1 MNNMQVCQELTK
13 EIPSEQIY
21 MNEPM
26 GKHTTFRVGGN
37 ADIFVKVKNIDE
49 LKHIIK
55 IAKKNDV
62 HITVIGNGSNILVKD
77 NGIRGIVAKIEFED
91 IKIGEMIVRSEDLK
105 EDNNINNMNVQLH
118 HNEKENCE
126 QKNKE
131 NKDVIVTAG
140 AGVKLAVLA
149 KMLLYKGITGFEFA
163 SGIPG
168 TIGGAVK
175 MNAGAYGSEMKDI
188 VISTKC
194 LDLKKYDMMGD
205 KSNIDDIEI
214 EEVIE
219 KTDEP
224 EIIELSNTEQEFVYR
239 DSIFSNRRY
248 VILET
253 KLRLQYGN
261 KEEIQSKMDEF
272 LNSRKEKQPSMPS
285 AGSTFKRGEDYI
297 TAKLID
303 ECGLKG
309 YTIGG
314 AQVSEKHAGF
324 IINNG
329 DATAQDILDL
339 IAYVKKTVYE
349 KTGKMIKLEIEVIG
363 E

>member
-21 MNEPM
+21 MNDPM
-26 GKHTTFRVGGN
+26 SKHTTFRVGGN

-55 IAKKNDV
+55 VAKKNDV

-91 IKIGEMIVRSEDLK
+91 VEIENTSD
-105 EDNNINNMNVQLH
+105 DN
-118 HNEKENCE
+118 
-126 QKNKE
+126 
-131 NKDVIVTAG
+131 VIVTVG
-140 AGVKLAVLA
+140 AGVKLAILA
-149 KMLLYKGITGFEFA
+149 QMLLQKGITGFEFA

-194 LDLKKYDMMGD
+194 LDLKRYDMIGE
-205 KSNIDDIEI
+205 KNNIDDIEI

-219 KTDEP
+219 KADEP
-224 EIIELSNTEQEFVYR
+224 DIIELSNEEQQFVYR
-239 DSIFSNRRY
+239 DSIFSNKRY

-261 KEEIQSKMDEF
+261 KEEIKSKMDE
-272 LNSRKEKQPSMPS
+272 LLSSRREKQPNMPS

-314 AQVSEKHAGF
+314 AQVSDKHAGF

-339 IAYVKKTVYE
+339 ISYVKKTVYE
-349 KTGKMIKLEIEVIG
+349 KKGKVINLEIEVLG

>member
-26 GKHTTFRVGGN
+26 SKHTTFRVGGN

-55 IAKKNDV
+55 VAKKNDV

-91 IKIGEMIVRSEDLK
+91 VEIKNENTSD
-105 EDNNINNMNVQLH
+105 DN
-118 HNEKENCE
+118 
-126 QKNKE
+126 
-131 NKDVIVTAG
+131 VIVAVG

-149 KMLLYKGITGFEFA
+149 QMLLQKGITGFEFA

-194 LDLKKYDMMGD
+194 LDLKRYDMIGE
-205 KSNIDDIEI
+205 KNNIDDIEI

-219 KTDEP
+219 KADEP
-224 EIIELSNTEQEFVYR
+224 DIIELSNEEQQFVYR
-239 DSIFSNRRY
+239 DSIFSNKRY

-261 KEEIQSKMDEF
+261 KEEIKSKMDE
-272 LNSRKEKQPSMPS
+272 LLSSRREKQPNMPS

-314 AQVSEKHAGF
+314 AQVSDKHAGF

-339 IAYVKKTVYE
+339 ISYVKKTVYE
-349 KTGKMIKLEIEVIG
+349 KKGKVINLEIEVLG

>member
-21 MNEPM
+21 MNDPM
-26 GKHTTFRVGGN
+26 SKHTTFRVGGN

-55 IAKKNDV
+55 VAKKNDV

-91 IKIGEMIVRSEDLK
+91 VEIENTSD
-105 EDNNINNMNVQLH
+105 DN
-118 HNEKENCE
+118 
-126 QKNKE
+126 
-131 NKDVIVTAG
+131 VIVTVG
-140 AGVKLAVLA
+140 AGVKLAILA
-149 KMLLYKGITGFEFA
+149 QMLLQKEITGFEFA

-175 MNAGAYGSEMKDI
+175 MNAGAYGSEMKNI

-194 LDLKKYDMMGD
+194 LDLKRYDMIGE
-205 KSNIDDIEI
+205 KNNIDDIEI

-219 KTDEP
+219 KADEP
-224 EIIELSNTEQEFVYR
+224 DIIELSNEEQQFVYR
-239 DSIFSNRRY
+239 DSIFSNKRY

-261 KEEIQSKMDEF
+261 KEEIKSKMDE
-272 LNSRKEKQPSMPS
+272 LLSSRRKKQPNMPS

-314 AQVSEKHAGF
+314 AQVSDKHAGF

-339 IAYVKKTVYE
+339 ISYVKKTVYE
-349 KTGKMIKLEIEVIG
+349 KTGKMIDLEIEVIG

>member
-13 EIPSEQIY
+13 EIPSGQIY

-26 GKHTTFRVGGN
+26 SKHTTFKVGGN

-55 IAKKNDV
+55 VAKKNDV

-91 IKIGEMIVRSEDLK
+91 VEIENENTSD
-105 EDNNINNMNVQLH
+105 DN
-118 HNEKENCE
+118 
-126 QKNKE
+126 
-131 NKDVIVTAG
+131 VIVAVG
-140 AGVKLAVLA
+140 AGVKLTVLA
-149 KMLLYKGITGFEFA
+149 QMLLQKGITGFEFA

-175 MNAGAYGSEMKDI
+175 MNAGAYGSEMKNI

-194 LDLKKYDMMGD
+194 LDLKRYDMIGE
-205 KSNIDDIEI
+205 KNNIDDIEI

-219 KTDEP
+219 KADEP
-224 EIIELSNTEQEFVYR
+224 DIIELSNEEQQFVYR
-239 DSIFSNRRY
+239 DSIFSNKRY

-261 KEEIQSKMDEF
+261 KEEIKSKMDE
-272 LNSRKEKQPSMPS
+272 LLSSRREKQPNMPS

-314 AQVSEKHAGF
+314 AQVSDKHAGF

-339 IAYVKKTVYE
+339 ISYVKKTVYE
-349 KTGKMIKLEIEVIG
+349 KKGKVINLEIEVLG